1 MAVAVP
7 TNADLTAEDSLSLG
21 GISARKALLLVGAA
35 AIMLVSLV
43 LLAPAFADL
52 PDAWERLRSGEGR
65 WLLLALV
72 FEVLSFAGHIVLF
85 SGVAKAGGAG
95 ERIGLWASTQ
105 INLAGHAA
113 TRLFASAGAGGIAL
127 TAWAMRRAGM
137 ERRDVASRMTTFIV
151 LLYGV
156 YMAAMAAGGIGLYV
170 GVLPGG
176 GSFAITVVPAIFGAL
191 VIAVVASAQWVR
203 PGEGRVRRVLAPVGR
218 GVRDARR
225 LLRSG
230 NLALVGALMWWG
242 FDIAVL
248 WACFHAFGAPPSFAV
263 ITVAYFVG
271 TLANTLPLPGGVGGV
286 DGGMIGALIAFGV
299 EPELALISVLAY
311 RGFAF
316 WLPIAPGALAYL
328 GLRRTVARW
337 AREDAGELPAPRHAD
352 RHAVR
357 SRSWKASVASS
368 MILTSSAVSRRWPS
382 RCRVPRHS
390 LGQTTPSSSPST

>member
-7 TNADLTAEDSLSLG
+7 TNADLSAEDSLSLG

-52 PDAWERLRSGEGR
+52 PDALDRLQNGEMR
-65 WLLLALV
+65 WLTLALV

-85 SGVAKAGGAG
+85 SAVAKDGGAG
-95 ERIGLWASTQ
+95 SRIGLSASTQ

-127 TAWAMRRAGM
+127 TAWAMRRSGM
-137 ERRDVASRMTTFIV
+137 ERRDVGARMTTFIV

-156 YMAAMAAGGIGLYV
+156 YMAAMVVGGLGLYT
-170 GVLPGG
+170 GLLPGG
-176 GSFAITVVPAIFGAL
+176 GSFAITVVPAIFGAV
-191 VIAVVASAQWVR
+191 VIGVVATAQWMQ
-203 PGEGRVRRVLAPVGR
+203 PGEGRVRRMLAPVGQ
-218 GVRDARR
+218 GVRDAQR
-225 LLRSG
+225 LLRKG
-230 NLALVGALMWWG
+230 NAGLVGALMWWG

-263 ITVAYFVG
+263 LTVAYFVG
-271 TLANTLPLPGGVGGV
+271 MLANTLPLPGGVGGV
-286 DGGMIGALIAFGV
+286 DGGMVGALIAFGV
-299 EPELALISVLAY
+299 EPELALLSVLAY

-316 WLPIAPGALAYL
+316 WLPIVPGALAYV

-337 AREDAGELPAPRHAD
+337 AREDAGEPVED

-357 SRSWKASVASS
+357 SRTWKASAASS
-368 MILTSSAVSRRWPS
+368 MILTSSAVSRRWQS
-382 RCRVPRHS
+382 RCRVPRTS
-390 LGQTTPSSSPST
+390 LGPTTPSSSPST